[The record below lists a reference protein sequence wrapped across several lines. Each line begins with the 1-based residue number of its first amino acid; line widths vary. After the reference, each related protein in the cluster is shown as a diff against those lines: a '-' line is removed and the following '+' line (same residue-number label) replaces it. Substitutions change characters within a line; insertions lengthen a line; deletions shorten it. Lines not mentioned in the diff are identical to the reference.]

1 MPREGTGAFETR
13 FLVDGTRAFHL
24 RVSAD
29 GGRITLVLHERPG
42 CACGCGGGWNE
53 PGARTELGNVIARVR
68 AGVWKRPEPPRAPEA
83 SGRTERALLYDDYA
97 QSWLREKV
105 EGLIGDRPPSP
116 NSESDYRWRLAY
128 SCAFFAGKRV
138 EEIDYDDALAFKA
151 DLIATSR
158 QNRDAITAGADLR
171 DHRGRRLVP
180 LSPAS
185 IKKILQTFAAVLDEA
200 VEDRLRPD
208 NPARSRRMRIR
219 VPKPKRRFLEMD
231 ELAALFTAA
240 RDQDVT
246 VPDLRGLD
254 LKRGST
260 AEKVARLAATG
271 RRPGQIAD
279 QLTISKSSVTYHLH
293 RLGIEPGRGYVGR
306 RVICELLG
314 RSGLRVS
321 ELCDLKIA
329 DVRLHDPEGTRFRIV
344 DAKTEAGERIVEATP
359 ELMQVLIEYLDRLRR
374 AGMPTGPNDYLTPN
388 SRGGR
393 INRQRVR
400 AIVAAAA
407 ELASDRLVAL
417 GLPPLPKTTPHALR
431 RTYISIALVANSFDL
446 EWVMSQV
453 GHADSKMTM
462 DVYAQLQQRV
472 KRQHGEHFD
481 RLIRG
486 ADEQLASLSERPQA
500 GSIGD
505 ELATDPPPTGS
516 NANPGAM
523 GSGSS
528 PLPI

>member
-1 MPREGTGAFETR
+1 
-13 FLVDGTRAFHL
+13 
-24 RVSAD
+24 
-29 GGRITLVLHERPG
+29 
-42 CACGCGGGWNE
+42 
-53 PGARTELGNVIARVR
+53 
-68 AGVWKRPEPPRAPEA
+68 
-83 SGRTERALLYDDYA
+83 
-97 QSWLREKV
+97 
-105 EGLIGDRPPSP
+105 
-116 NSESDYRWRLAY
+116 
-128 SCAFFAGKRV
+128 
-138 EEIDYDDALAFKA
+138 
-151 DLIATSR
+151 
-158 QNRDAITAGADLR
+158 
-171 DHRGRRLVP
+171 
-180 LSPAS
+180 
-185 IKKILQTFAAVLDEA
+185 
-200 VEDRLRPD
+200 
-208 NPARSRRMRIR
+208 MRIR

-271 RRPGQIAD
+271 RRPSQIAD
-279 QLTISKSSVTYHLH
+279 QLTISRATVAYHLR
-293 RLGIEPGRGYVGR
+293 RLEINAGRGYVGH

-321 ELCDLKIA
+321 ELCDLKIG

-344 DAKTEAGERIVEATP
+344 DAKTEAGERVVEATP
-359 ELMQVLIEYLDRLRR
+359 ELTQVLIEHLDRLRR
-374 AGMPTGPNDYLTPN
+374 AGLSTGPSAYLTPN

-400 AIVAAAA
+400 AIVVAAA

-481 RLIRG
+481 QLIRG
-486 ADEQLASLSERPQA
+486 ADEQLASLSERPET

-505 ELATDPPPTGS
+505 ELATSPPPAGS
-516 NANPGAM
+516 NAIQGAM
-523 GSGSS
+523 GSGSI